1 MKFKLETS
9 LVPKGDQPSAIEK
22 LSLGG
27 AKGKQTLLGVTG
39 SGKTFTIANVI
50 NKIQKPTLV
59 ISHNKTLAAQLCNEF
74 REFFPH
80 NAVEYFVSY
89 YDYYQPETYMVNT
102 DTYIEK
108 EAQINQEIDRLRHA
122 STQSLLTRK
131 DVIIVSSVSCIYGL
145 GSPKEYIT
153 QTLKDMNLGG
163 VILFDKDVPSNGEI
177 ERNIINPDQ
186 TKKLIS
192 DLKEIRNDIF
202 VAVDAEGGNVN
213 RLKEEYGFIP
223 IPSAEEMGKSSVKQ
237 TEEYGLLLG
246 QQLSELGF
254 NLNFAPVVDVN
265 VNPENPVI
273 GQLERS
279 FSDDPENVYSYAKSF
294 IEGLHQSNIIPAIK
308 HFPGHGSSTNDSH
321 LGIVD
326 VTNTYKEE
334 ELLPYKLL
342 IEDGYNDMVMTA
354 HIINKNI
361 DENYPATLSPL
372 FLQNILREELNFKG
386 VIVSDDMQMRAII
399 DHYGF
404 EEGLIMAINAGCNL
418 LILSNNGT
426 GEYDELIPYKA
437 VDVIV
442 DGVKNNLISVDQI
455 NQSYNRIQFLKKNY
469 NIKK

>member
-1 MKFKLETS
+1 MKKIILILIVALFFFFLTKNYLYDI
-9 LVPKGDQPSAIEK
+9 PKEDEELRDKIEQM
-22 LSLGG
+22 LIIGFRG
-27 AKGKQTLLGVTG
+27 TT
-39 SGKTFTIANVI
+39 AN
-50 NKIQKPTLV
+50 
-59 ISHNKTLAAQLCNEF
+59 
-74 REFFPH
+74 
-80 NAVEYFVSY
+80 
-89 YDYYQPETYMVNT
+89 
-102 DTYIEK
+102 
-108 EAQINQEIDRLRHA
+108 
-122 STQSLLTRK
+122 
-131 DVIIVSSVSCIYGL
+131 
-145 GSPKEYIT
+145 EYIT

-334 ELLPYKLL
+334 EL
-342 IEDGYNDMVMTA
+342 
-354 HIINKNI
+354 
-361 DENYPATLSPL
+361 
-372 FLQNILREELNFKG
+372 
-386 VIVSDDMQMRAII
+386 
-399 DHYGF
+399 
-404 EEGLIMAINAGCNL
+404 
-418 LILSNNGT
+418 
-426 GEYDELIPYKA
+426 
-437 VDVIV
+437 
-442 DGVKNNLISVDQI
+442 
-455 NQSYNRIQFLKKNY
+455 
-469 NIKK
+469 

>member
-1 MKFKLETS
+1 MKKIILILIVALFFFFLTKNYLYDI
-9 LVPKGDQPSAIEK
+9 PKEDEELRDKIEQM
-22 LSLGG
+22 LIIGFRG
-27 AKGKQTLLGVTG
+27 TT
-39 SGKTFTIANVI
+39 AN
-50 NKIQKPTLV
+50 
-59 ISHNKTLAAQLCNEF
+59 
-74 REFFPH
+74 
-80 NAVEYFVSY
+80 
-89 YDYYQPETYMVNT
+89 
-102 DTYIEK
+102 
-108 EAQINQEIDRLRHA
+108 
-122 STQSLLTRK
+122 
-131 DVIIVSSVSCIYGL
+131 
-145 GSPKEYIT
+145 EYIT

-177 ERNIINPDQ
+177 KRNIINPDQ

-213 RLKEEYGFIP
+213 RLKEKYGFIP

-237 TEEYGLLLG
+237 TKEYGLLLG

-279 FSDDPENVYSYAKSF
+279 FSDDPENVYNYAKSF

-404 EEGLIMAINAGCNL
+404 EEGLIMAINAGCDL

-437 VDVIV
+437 VNAIV